1 MIKSMTGFGKSA
13 FEINNKKVTVEVKS
27 LNSKQSDISTRIPP
41 LYREKEL
48 DIRRELSDR
57 LVRGKIDFAV
67 YIENLGETGSAV
79 INPGVVKGYFSDLSK
94 ISNELNI
101 PVNERLLQIIMRLPD
116 TVKVNYETLEEEEWK
131 LLHTHI
137 TAAINAV
144 EQFRLQEGNA
154 LAADLTANL
163 TAIMQLL
170 AEIEPFE
177 QQRIESVKTR
187 LNDSLESLK
196 TNGNADPNRF
206 EQELIFYL
214 ERLDFNEEKVRLAN
228 HCRYFTETMDDSDSN
243 GRKLSFITQ
252 EIGREINTIGSKAN
266 DSNIQRIVVQ
276 MKDALERIKEQVLN
290 VL

>member
-1 MIKSMTGFGKSA
+1 MTGFGKSV

-41 LYREKEL
+41 VYREKEFE
-48 DIRRELSDR
+48 IRRELSDR

-67 YIENLGETGSAV
+67 YVENLGESGSAV
-79 INPGVVKGYFSDLSK
+79 INSGVVKSYFGDLSK
-94 ISNELNI
+94 ISNELNL
-101 PVNERLLQIIMRLPD
+101 PVNEQLLQVIMRLPD

-131 LLHTHI
+131 HLKTHI
-137 TAAINAV
+137 GAAIDAV
-144 EQFRLQEGNA
+144 DEFRIQEGNS
-154 LAADLTANL
+154 LAADLSTNL
-163 TAIMQLL
+163 SSIMQLL
-170 AEIEPFE
+170 GEIEPFE

-187 LNDSLESLK
+187 LTDNLESLK
-196 TNGNADPNRF
+196 INGNADRNRF

-228 HCRYFTETMDDSDSN
+228 HCRYFSETMNEPESN
-243 GRKLSFITQ
+243 GRKLSFISQ

-266 DSNIQRIVVQ
+266 ESNIQRIVVQ

-290 VL
+290 AL